1 MKKIIYLVAAFLCL
15 SCSDD
20 HESNPQNG
28 GASGSVTEVTPVTS
42 DLCVELTT
50 DKAFYKPN
58 ETVTF
63 TAADALPAG
72 TKVRYRLSGEI
83 VGEEPVS
90 GTNWTWKAPSN
101 DFKGYMAEL
110 YRQENGTDVIVG
122 TIAVDVSSHQAR
134 FPRYGFVAD
143 FEGEKTE
150 ENVLRVRKEF
160 IPYYDIHNADDSRP
174 YPGISAL
181 LSYLQSA
188 GIQNAVASNKY
199 QAATEKLVAHYFPEI
214 HFTAVFGK
222 REGVNV
228 KPDPTIV
235 FDILKL
241 ADARKEDVLYVGDSG
256 VDMQTAANAGVT
268 ACGVTWGF
276 RPRTELEEFNPA
288 YMTDVAEKIKKMVF

>member
-28 GASGSVTEVTPVTS
+28 GTSGSVTEVTPVTS

-90 GTNWTWKAPSN
+90 GTNWTWKAPST

-122 TIAVDVSSHQAR
+122 TIAVDVSSHPAR
-134 FPRYGFVAD
+134 FPIW
-143 FEGEKTE
+143 
-150 ENVLRVRKEF
+150 LRGRF
-160 IPYYDIHNADDSRP
+160 RRRQDR
-174 YPGISAL
+174 
-181 LSYLQSA
+181 
-188 GIQNAVASNKY
+188 
-199 QAATEKLVAHYFPEI
+199 
-214 HFTAVFGK
+214 
-222 REGVNV
+222 RE
-228 KPDPTIV
+228 
-235 FDILKL
+235 
-241 ADARKEDVLYVGDSG
+241 
-256 VDMQTAANAGVT
+256 NAGRDGLSEPPSHQLGTVSGL
-268 ACGVTWGF
+268 AQ
-276 RPRTELEEFNPA
+276 
-288 YMTDVAEKIKKMVF
+288 

>member
-90 GTNWTWKAPSN
+90 GTNWKWKAPST

-122 TIAVDVSSHQAR
+122 TIAVDVSSHPAR
-134 FPRYGFVAD
+134 FPDMASWQIS
-143 FEGEKTE
+143 TE
-150 ENVLRVRKEF
+150 TRQKRK
-160 IPYYDIHNADDSRP
+160 RW
-174 YPGISAL
+174 
-181 LSYLQSA
+181 
-188 GIQNAVASNKY
+188 
-199 QAATEKLVAHYFPEI
+199 
-214 HFTAVFGK
+214 K
-222 REGVNV
+222 RW
-228 KPDPTIV
+228 PI
-235 FDILKL
+235 
-241 ADARKEDVLYVGDSG
+241 
-256 VDMQTAANAGVT
+256 
-268 ACGVTWGF
+268 
-276 RPRTELEEFNPA
+276 
-288 YMTDVAEKIKKMVF
+288 